1 MTHPADC
8 DDNNITTQ
16 QTNAVIQLHE
26 QNCPS
31 RGPKSSDEPPCSSP
45 ISFLHTVKSQKTAMS
60 KSISPRLSLT
70 TFRPNY
76 SPKYN
81 PKMHQS
87 PFLSGSTKLK
97 LPEDRRVEDR
107 DRKSHSSG
115 HGLSW
120 SILKIPNAQCSKS
133 VVRNWAARRVR
144 AAFEEALRGGG
155 LGRDGRVLMVKRD
168 GEVSLHGNE
177 DVGSGMNV
185 AGEGHH
191 TEQTPIKPLSG
202 SLLLRVEA
210 ATVTASKETLDRDAE
225 TVVKWLLKQQ
235 QGQYGQGRADSI
247 KRLSRSNT
255 KRVG

>member
-1 MTHPADC
+1 
-8 DDNNITTQ
+8 
-16 QTNAVIQLHE
+16 
-26 QNCPS
+26 
-31 RGPKSSDEPPCSSP
+31 
-45 ISFLHTVKSQKTAMS
+45 MS

-107 DRKSHSSG
+107 DRKSPPSG

-144 AAFEEALRGGG
+144 AAFEEALKEGG
-155 LGRDGRVLMVKRD
+155 LERDGRVLVVKRE
-168 GEVSLHGNE
+168 GKVSL
-177 DVGSGMNV
+177 VGIENVENGMNV
-185 AGEGHH
+185 DGEGHH
-191 TEQTPIKPLSG
+191 AQQKPIKPISG

-225 TVVKWLLKQQ
+225 TVVRWLKKQQ
-235 QGQYGQGRADSI
+235 QGQYGQGRSENG
-247 KRLSRSNT
+247 KGRPRSESR
-255 KRVG
+255 RVG

>member
-1 MTHPADC
+1 
-8 DDNNITTQ
+8 
-16 QTNAVIQLHE
+16 
-26 QNCPS
+26 
-31 RGPKSSDEPPCSSP
+31 
-45 ISFLHTVKSQKTAMS
+45 
-60 KSISPRLSLT
+60 
-70 TFRPNY
+70 
-76 SPKYN
+76 
-81 PKMHQS
+81 MHQS

-97 LPEDRRVEDR
+97 LPEDRRAEDR

-144 AAFEEALRGGG
+144 AAFEEALRERG
-155 LGRDGRVLMVKRD
+155 LERDGTVLVAKSE
-168 GEVSLHGNE
+168 GEESREGDRAVRKE
-177 DVGSGMNV
+177 MNV

-191 TEQTPIKPLSG
+191 AQHKPIKPISG

-235 QGQYGQGRADSI
+235 QGQYGQGRPDNV
-247 KRLSRSNT
+247 KGRSRSESR
-255 KRVG
+255 RVG

>member
-1 MTHPADC
+1 
-8 DDNNITTQ
+8 
-16 QTNAVIQLHE
+16 
-26 QNCPS
+26 
-31 RGPKSSDEPPCSSP
+31 
-45 ISFLHTVKSQKTAMS
+45 MS

-97 LPEDRRVEDR
+97 LPEDRTVSRPQTT
-107 DRKSHSSG
+107 G
-115 HGLSW
+115 QGLSW

-144 AAFEEALRGGG
+144 AAFEKALREEG
-155 LGRDGRVLMVKRD
+155 LERDGSVLVARREGQERQDRSEAAANDKESGDEGRTIQQQHHARKRP
-168 GEVSLHGNE
+168 
-177 DVGSGMNV
+177 
-185 AGEGHH
+185 
-191 TEQTPIKPLSG
+191 TRTISG

-210 ATVTASKETLDRDAE
+210 ATVTASKEILDMDAE

-235 QGQYGQGRADSI
+235 QGH
-247 KRLSRSNT
+247 SRSENANRRPRSET
-255 KRVG
+255 RRVG